1 MKKRTINSTLELA
14 LLGLISQAPMS
25 GYDLRKV
32 FTTTPMGHFS
42 SSPGAIYPA
51 LQRLEN
57 SGLIEGTVEGRDTLR
72 PKRIYTLTKEGKE
85 ALRER
90 LEKPVTQDDIIWHVD
105 DLMLRFAFMGD
116 ILGREKTL
124 QYLKELLMHVEN
136 YIPTLQEHLG
146 TAREAESP
154 YGAFAVEHGIEVYK
168 AYARWAK
175 HVIDRLEGN

>member
-14 LLGLISQAPMS
+14 LLGLTSQAPMS

-32 FTTTPMGHFS
+32 FTTTPMGHCS

-51 LQRLEN
+51 LQRLEKN
-57 SGLIEGTVEGRDTLR
+57 DLIEGTVKGRDTLR
-72 PKRIYTLTKEGKE
+72 PRRVYALTEKGKE
-85 ALRER
+85 ALRQR

-136 YIPTLQEHLG
+136 YIPSLQEHLKA
-146 TAREAESP
+146 AREAESP
-154 YGAFAVEHGIEVYK
+154 YGAFAMEHGIEVYQ